1 MLRAFRSSQSSI
13 FVWIIILL
21 LIVGLAGFG
30 ISQSGAGGGATAV
43 AGVGDEEVTVD
54 EYVRA
59 INNESQRLGAQFGT
73 FISIDQMR
81 GFGLDQQVLAQLL
94 NTAALDN
101 EARKLGISVGDET
114 IKNALLNN
122 RAFQGP
128 GGGFDQ
134 TTYEFALSGANLTPV
149 EYDEVLRDESTRELL
164 RQGVIRGVEVDNT
177 AATEIVKFLGQRRA
191 FEWVRLNSSNLDVP
205 VGTPS
210 DAELETYHSENEA
223 RYTLPETREI
233 TYAHVTEDMLLDQV
247 TVTEE
252 SLVELFEER
261 SLEFNAPARRILD
274 RIVFGSQEDAQNA
287 IDAISGGTQT
297 FTELAQSRN
306 LAADDYD
313 LGEVTADE
321 LEAQAREMLFGT
333 EELGVYGPLETPLG
347 PAIYRVNAVLDATNI
362 TLEDVR
368 DELRQELAQSEAAAR
383 ISEETDAIDDLIAG
397 GASIEDVARETFM
410 ELGTI
415 TLTAQTEEGIA
426 ADQSFREE
434 ALTAGLAEER
444 DLANLSDG
452 LFVLRVDEIRDPT
465 LQPLA
470 EVRADVETAW
480 RETETITRLTDL
492 GNSLKERIDG
502 GETLAALS
510 SELGMVLVEE
520 APLGRNDIVE
530 DTPPAFVQE
539 IFAAEVTEAVVVP
552 DEASVLLARIS
563 DIVPTALEGDEIDA
577 QLTAVEEQI
586 EVSTATDMLTYFTQG
601 LQNEAGISVNQSLIQ
616 SVLSQLSTGG
626 GHRSN
631 F

>member
-1 MLRAFRSSQSSI
+1 MLSAFRSSQSSI

-43 AGVGDEEVTVD
+43 AGVGDEEITVD

-81 GFGLDQQVLAQLL
+81 GFGLDQQVLSQLL
-94 NTAALDN
+94 NTAAIDN
-101 EARKLGISVGDET
+101 EAQKLGISVGDET

-149 EYDEVLRDESTRELL
+149 EYDEVLRAESTRELL

-177 AATEIVKFLGQRRA
+177 AATEIVKFLGQQRS

-210 DAELETYHSENEA
+210 DAELETYHSENESL
-223 RYTLPETREI
+223 YTLPETREI

-313 LGEVTADE
+313 LGEVTAQE
-321 LEAQAREMLFGT
+321 LETEAREMLFGT

-397 GASIEDVARETFM
+397 GASIEDVAKETFM

-434 ALTAGLAEER
+434 ALTAGLEEER

-470 EVRADVETAW
+470 DVRADVEAAW
-480 RETETITRLTDL
+480 RETETINRLTEL
-492 GNSLKERIDG
+492 GSSLKERIDG

-520 APLGRNDIVE
+520 EPLGRNDIVE

-539 IFAAEVTEAVVVP
+539 IFTAQVNEAVVVP

-563 DIVPTALEGDEIDA
+563 DIVPTALVGDEVDA

-601 LQNEAGISVNQSLIQ
+601 LQDEAGISVNQSLIQ
-616 SVLSQLSTGG
+616 NVLSQLSAGG
-626 GHRSN
+626 GHGGQY
-631 F
+631 

>member
-1 MLRAFRSSQSSI
+1 
-13 FVWIIILL
+13 
-21 LIVGLAGFG
+21 
-30 ISQSGAGGGATAV
+30 
-43 AGVGDEEVTVD
+43 
-54 EYVRA
+54 
-59 INNESQRLGAQFGT
+59 
-73 FISIDQMR
+73 
-81 GFGLDQQVLAQLL
+81 
-94 NTAALDN
+94 
-101 EARKLGISVGDET
+101 
-114 IKNALLNN
+114 
-122 RAFQGP
+122 
-128 GGGFDQ
+128 
-134 TTYEFALSGANLTPV
+134 
-149 EYDEVLRDESTRELL
+149 L

-177 AATEIVKFLGQRRA
+177 AATEIVKFLGQQRS

-210 DAELETYHSENEA
+210 DAELETYHSENESL
-223 RYTLPETREI
+223 YTLPETREI

-261 SLEFNAPARRILD
+261 SLEFNAPARRILA
-274 RIVFGSQEDAQNA
+274 E
-287 IDAISGGTQT
+287 
-297 FTELAQSRN
+297 
-306 LAADDYD
+306 
-313 LGEVTADE
+313 
-321 LEAQAREMLFGT
+321 AREMLFGT

-397 GASIEDVARETFM
+397 GASIEDVAKETFM

-434 ALTAGLAEER
+434 ALTAGLEEER

-470 EVRADVETAW
+470 DVRADVEAAW
-480 RETETITRLTDL
+480 RETETINRLTEL
-492 GNSLKERIDG
+492 GSSLKERIDG

-520 APLGRNDIVE
+520 EPLGRNDIVE

-539 IFAAEVTEAVVVP
+539 IFTAQVNEAVVVP

-563 DIVPTALEGDEIDA
+563 DIVPTALVGDEVDA

-601 LQNEAGISVNQSLIQ
+601 LQDEAGISVNQSLIQ
-616 SVLSQLSTGG
+616 NVLSQLSAGG
-626 GHRSN
+626 GHGGQY
-631 F
+631 